1 MSKALDCLPHNL
13 LSIKLYVHGFGE
25 SFLEYIKNYLSN
37 RKQRIKIN
45 SSHSNWNIILY
56 GVPQGLILGSLLFNT
71 FLCDLFLFLTNID
84 IAGYVNDNSM
94 NKSTREVLR
103 DIKTAFNS
111 FLLGFK
117 IAVWE
122 LTLINFMLYLAWKTL
137 ALKNY
142 CV

>member
-37 RKQRIKIN
+37 RKLRIKIN
-45 SSHSNWNIILY
+45 SSNSNWNIILY
-56 GVPQGLILGSLLFNT
+56 GVPQGLILGPLLFST

-94 NKSTREVLR
+94 NKSTREVLE

-117 IAVWE
+117 IAVLE

-137 ALKNY
+137 VVKNY
-142 CV
+142 YV